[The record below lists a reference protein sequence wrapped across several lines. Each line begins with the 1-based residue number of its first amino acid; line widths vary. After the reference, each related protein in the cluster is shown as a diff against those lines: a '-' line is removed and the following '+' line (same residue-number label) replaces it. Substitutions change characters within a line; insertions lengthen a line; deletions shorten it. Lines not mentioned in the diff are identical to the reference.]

1 MKPVLK
7 VAQIAAFQ
15 TNIGDNANLNGTRK
29 LYRDV
34 FSDFTLEFSDID
46 IVNFS
51 FGISNYDD
59 DLKAFINQH
68 DILLIGGGGFL
79 EIIPGTQSWTGTRIN
94 MPKSFFDDLDL
105 PIVLQGVGMDTV
117 RADLVGSDYSA
128 ELSKLATFLDY
139 CKSRDNIFLSTRHD
153 GALHKLSNKLGS
165 SYANQF
171 SLVGDGGFFVSANSV
186 YHPEIVPDAVNI
198 AINLGGDLLEA
209 RFPGVN
215 PRRPSR
221 IFYDGVKT
229 PTDYE
234 SSRCSLNENC
244 NIFLIETANVLRRVI
259 SKYQNVNFI
268 FVPHIFRDIEQ
279 CFYLISELGFP
290 ASARNCKMA
299 PFLSA
304 DAGSDYIIDLYSKCN
319 LVMGMRFH
327 ANICDRS

>member
-128 ELSKLATFLDY
+128 ELL
-139 CKSRDNIFLSTRHD
+139 
-153 GALHKLSNKLGS
+153 
-165 SYANQF
+165 
-171 SLVGDGGFFVSANSV
+171 NSQ
-186 YHPEIVPDAVNI
+186 
-198 AINLGGDLLEA
+198 L
-209 RFPGVN
+209 F
-215 PRRPSR
+215 
-221 IFYDGVKT
+221 
-229 PTDYE
+229 
-234 SSRCSLNENC
+234 
-244 NIFLIETANVLRRVI
+244 
-259 SKYQNVNFI
+259 
-268 FVPHIFRDIEQ
+268 
-279 CFYLISELGFP
+279 
-290 ASARNCKMA
+290 
-299 PFLSA
+299 
-304 DAGSDYIIDLYSKCN
+304 
-319 LVMGMRFH
+319 
-327 ANICDRS
+327 